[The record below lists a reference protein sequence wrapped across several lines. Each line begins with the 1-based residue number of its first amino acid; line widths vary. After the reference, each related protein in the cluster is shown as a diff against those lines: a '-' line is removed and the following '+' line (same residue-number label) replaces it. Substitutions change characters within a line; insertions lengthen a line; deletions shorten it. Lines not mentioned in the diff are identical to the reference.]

1 MKFLFIH
8 QNFPAQFMH
17 LGPALARKGHEV
29 SALTLREFPE
39 KEWNGIR
46 VFTYTLKTKNTDG
59 INPLIIDYE
68 SKIIRAEA
76 CMNAAIELKN
86 AGYTPELIIAHPG
99 WGEALFIKQVWPTAR
114 LKIYCEFFYHTSGY
128 DVDFD
133 DEFYPA
139 SDKHLAGV
147 FLKNSHILLN
157 LQAAD
162 AGLSPTNFQANTFP
176 AHFRDKI
183 SAIHEGI
190 DTEALRPNPDVTFE
204 LKKGHVL
211 TRKNPVITFVARAL
225 EPYRGFHTF
234 MRALPRLLSE
244 NQDATILI
252 VGQEGIA
259 YGPQPPT
266 VDSWKQLMSAEIS
279 PKLSHS
285 EASRI
290 HFLGLLPRARFTSLL
305 QVSSVHVY
313 LTYPFVLSWSLI
325 EAMSVGC
332 AIVASDTEPVREVV
346 EHNDTGLLVNFFDHD
361 QLSNKITLLL
371 NDERHRSALG
381 SAARQLAIENYDLH
395 SVCLPK
401 QVKWAENG

>member
-1 MKFLFIH
+1 
-8 QNFPAQFMH
+8 MH
-17 LGPALARKGHEV
+17 LAPALARKGHEV

-39 KEWNGIR
+39 KEWNKVR
-46 VFTYTLKTKNTDG
+46 VFTYTLKAKNTKG

-68 SKIIRAEA
+68 SKIIRGEA

-86 AGYTPELIIAHPG
+86 AGYNPELIIAHPG
-99 WGEALFIKQVWPTAR
+99 WGEALFMKQIWPNAR
-114 LKIYCEFFYHTSGY
+114 LKLYCEFFYHTSGY

-133 DEFYPA
+133 DEFFPA
-139 SDKHLAGV
+139 SDNHLAGV
-147 FLKNSHILLN
+147 FLKNSHLLLN

-176 AHFRDKI
+176 AHFRNKI

-190 DTEALRPNPDVTFE
+190 NTEALRPHPNVTFE

-211 TRKNPVITFVARAL
+211 TRKNAVITFVARAL

-234 MRALPRLLSE
+234 MRALPRILSE
-244 NQDATILI
+244 NQNATILI

-259 YGPQPPT
+259 YGPEPPT
-266 VDSWKQLMSAEIS
+266 QDSWKQLMSAEIF
-279 PKLSHS
+279 PKLSPS

-290 HFLGLLPRARFTSLL
+290 HFLGLLSRTRFTSLL

-332 AIVASDTEPVREVV
+332 SIVASDTEPVREVL
-346 EHNDTGLLVNFFDHD
+346 EHNETGLLFNFFDHD
-361 QLSNKITLLL
+361 QLSNHIRLLL
-371 NDERHRSALG
+371 NDEGHRYAL
-381 SAARQLAIENYDLH
+381 SNAARQFAIENYDLQA
-395 SVCLPK
+395 VCLPK
-401 QVKWAENG
+401 QVIWAENS